1 MNISVYFYDEEGK
14 YTHMDMAPLEFDD
27 NGVQII
33 PENSTLEYPPDLS
46 TDPRFSVEAG
56 KWIPQV
62 PKEPYSSEDYKAD
75 VQTLRV
81 ELEAVREELKSLDV
95 TTLATTVQSQGKR
108 ISKVDSELIHTN
120 YYLGV
125 AFPNVK
131 HFFTYN

>member
-75 VQTLRV
+75 VQALRV
-81 ELEAVREELKSLDV
+81 ELEAIRGELKSLDV
-95 TTLATTVQSQGKR
+95 TTLASAVQSQGKR
-108 ISKVDSELIHTN
+108 ISKVDDALIRMN

-125 AFPNVK
+125 AFPSVK

>member
-62 PKEPYSSEDYKAD
+62 LKEPYSSEDYKAD
-75 VQTLRV
+75 VQALRA
-81 ELEAVREELKSLDV
+81 ELEAVREEMKALDV
-95 TTLATTVQSQGKR
+95 SNLATAVQSQGKR

-131 HFFTYN
+131 HFFTYS

>member
-14 YTHMDMAPLEFDD
+14 YTHMDMAPLEFDSE
-27 NGVQII
+27 GVQII

-62 PKEPYSSEDYKAD
+62 FKEPYSSEDYKAD
-75 VQTLRV
+75 VQALRA
-81 ELEAVREELKSLDV
+81 ELEAIREELKALDV
-95 TTLATTVQSQGKR
+95 STLASTVQSQGKR

-125 AFPNVK
+125 AFPSVK

>member
-1 MNISVYFYDEEGK
+1 MNISVYYYDEEGK
-14 YTHMDMAPLEFDD
+14 YTHMDMASIEF
-27 NGVQII
+27 NNEGVQIL
-33 PENSTLEYPPDLS
+33 PENSTTEYPPDLS

-75 VQTLRV
+75 VQALRA
-81 ELEAVREELKSLDV
+81 ELEAVREELKALDV
-95 TTLATTVQSQGKR
+95 TTLASTVQSQGKR

-125 AFPNVK
+125 AFPSVK